1 MNCKPVIMAL
11 SVFSV
16 VLTATAQNPAVQPS
30 VELSIITLEFI
41 QLERIELAIK
51 SLTVE
56 QIKTLAA
63 ELNANALF
71 EGRELTRLTKH
82 KTGPEN
88 YLYAQIKMIRAM
100 YKTDPDKAREMIG
113 VIVARFKSWGVEL

>member
-1 MNCKPVIMAL
+1 MNFRPVIAAL
-11 SVFSV
+11 AVCAV
-16 VLTATAQNPAVQPS
+16 ALTVTAQNPDVQPS
-30 VELSIITLEFI
+30 AELSVITLEFV

-51 SLTVE
+51 HLTVE
-56 QIKTLAA
+56 QVKTLAA

-71 EGRELTRLTKH
+71 EGRELSRITRH
-82 KTGPEN
+82 RTGPEN

>member
-1 MNCKPVIMAL
+1 MAL